1 MNTFLLHLASVAVL
15 VIAVEAACRLGR
27 FRPAICHA
35 LWLVVLVKLIVPPVV
50 AWPMSAE
57 VLAAMLAAP
66 VSNDAIAAG
75 STGGNTGRTGIM
87 AGGWS
92 FGLNDTEASPATDSG
107 TASWVTP
114 VSVMS
119 GLWALGALAVLAR
132 IAVHVYRGRRR
143 IARGE
148 ALPEWL
154 QTQLAQTCALLG
166 VPVPR
171 AVVTRDPGGVYM
183 QITGRPTLVISA
195 EALEHVG
202 ADQWHTILTH
212 ELAHLKRRDHWVAW
226 LMLAAGAAWWWNPCF
241 WWVRNRIHLFS
252 EMACDAWV
260 VNVHPGDRKQYAETM
275 VRIMAMLSRQD
286 APAPAMGL
294 AAWSAATQERR
305 LWMIMKAKGGC
316 RVPWLGAMGVAVVA
330 ALVSPAWLAD
340 SAEEAKKPDAAKE
353 TKKAGWTLSLAPA
366 DSLESILARSANV
379 EFEDIHIKDV
389 FEFVQDTFELNV
401 IVDQRVVKPEQEVG
415 KDPVPDSPKGGKPY
429 ASDGMIPYLNMKNTP
444 LKEFLPALIKPL
456 KLTSQIRGHTVWVST
471 SEQFT
476 ADQAVPLPAA
486 DFAEGP
492 ILDKLNG
499 PANIEFQDI
508 HIKDVVEFIQDK
520 FDVNFV
526 LDKRAI
532 APEGGDF
539 NAPPP
544 DSPGY
549 ATDGMIDYIS
559 QKDVPLGEALYVV
572 TRLLNL
578 TYTVKENYI
587 YIATPEL
594 IDSLDVPP
602 PAE

>member
-15 VIAVEAACRLGR
+15 VIAVETACRLGR

-35 LWLVVLVKLIVPPVV
+35 LWLVVLVKLVVPPVV

-75 STGGNTGRTGIM
+75 SAGGNTGRTGIM

-119 GLWALGALAVLAR
+119 GLWALGALAVVAR
-132 IAVHVYRGRRR
+132 IAMHVRRGRRR
-143 IARGE
+143 IAAGE
-148 ALPEWL
+148 ALPAWL
-154 QTQLAQTCALLG
+154 QSRLAQSCALLG

-171 AVVTRDPGGVYM
+171 AVIAREAGGVYI

-226 LMLAAGAAWWWNPCF
+226 LLLAAGAVWWWNPCF
-241 WWVRNRIHLFS
+241 WWVRNRIHLYS

-316 RVPWLGAMGVAVVA
+316 RVPWLGAAGVAVVA

-340 SAEEAKKPDAAKE
+340 SAEESKKPDAAKE
-353 TKKAGWTLSLAPA
+353 AEAGWVLSLEPTEELKEALGVLINLTLK
-366 DSLESILARSANV
+366 DSDLDEIAKSVQESVNINV
-379 EFEDIHIKDV
+379 V
-389 FEFVQDTFELNV
+389 
-401 IVDQRVVKPEQEVG
+401 VDQRVIAPESESADGGV
-415 KDPVPDSPKGGKPY
+415 VLPDSDKDTGM
-429 ASDGMIPYLNMKNTP
+429 SDGLIPYIKLLDAPAGEVLKASTRP
-444 LKEFLPALIKPL
+444 LG
-456 KLTSQIRGHTVWVST
+456 LTTQIRGNTVWLST
-471 SEQFT
+471 KKQLT
-476 ADQAVPLPAA
+476 ADEQIPLPSA
-486 DFAEGP
+486 DFSEGP
-492 ILDKLNG
+492 LLETLSR
-499 PANIEFQDI
+499 PAQLEFEEA
-508 HIKDVVEFIQDK
+508 HIKEILEFLQD
-520 FDVNFV
+520 NFEINLV
-526 LDKRAI
+526 LDKRAFT
-532 APEGGDF
+532 PERDELG
-539 NAPPP
+539 AQSP
-544 DSPGY
+544 DSPGTP
-549 ATDGMIDYIS
+549 TDGMIHRIS
-559 QKDVPLGEALYVV
+559 LNNVPLGEALYVV
-572 TRLLNL
+572 TRLVNL

-602 PAE
+602 PTE